1 MLTQEVAGASTV
13 LTRLE
18 KIRELN
24 AKREWINRDLYRL
37 TSKMDMLVVAYE
49 RLKSQPGNMTPGSD
63 DQTLDGLSMSTLK
76 KLSERLQTEQYQ
88 PKPVRTTYIPKANG
102 KLRKLGIPNPRDKI
116 VQEVIRDILEAV
128 YESPKGAYFSDNSH
142 GFRRAHSCHTALRQI
157 QQEWT
162 GVTWIIEGDIKQC
175 FDDVHHDI
183 LIEILSKKIEDDRF
197 LNLVRKFLKA
207 GYFDARE
214 GYRHSLAG
222 TPQGGITS
230 PILANIY
237 LNELDEYVEKLKV
250 EYEKGQQR
258 KLSPKYRSLQ
268 RRRIRLAREGKAAT
282 QEYKALT
289 REMRKLP
296 SGDPQDPEFVRIKY
310 VRYADDWVVG
320 VIGPKKLA
328 EEIKEKIGEFL
339 KNHLDLT
346 LSADKTRIT
355 HAKDEAAEF
364 LGYKF
369 RVGRTHRDQ
378 KITKS
383 TNGSGR
389 TFSRRATGMEIVIMA
404 PMEKVMKR
412 LSQKGFCDKNGK
424 PTPKKGWTFLDEDQ
438 IINLYS
444 SVNRGLLQ
452 FYRPV
457 DNWGELTRLQY
468 VLKYSLAKTLATKRK
483 TSMARVLRKNGITIR
498 IERKGTIKE
507 ISFYENTDWQVDRS
521 AFSQKEDIDLVR
533 MAHRLR
539 TRSKLGLAC
548 CICGKDKTV
557 EMHHVRHI
565 RKMSDKRVQGFTRIM
580 AILNRKQIPVC
591 KACHLRIHRGSY
603 DGLKLGDLAYDPRKP
618 QGL

>member
-63 DQTLDGLSMSTLK
+63 DQTLDGLSMSALK

-116 VQEVIRDILEAV
+116 VQEVIRVVLEAV

-175 FDDVHHDI
+175 FDDVNHGI
-183 LIEILSKKIEDDRF
+183 LIEILSKKIKDDRF
-197 LNLVRKFLKA
+197 INLIRKFLKA

-268 RRRIRLAREGKAAT
+268 RRRIRLAREGKAGT

-296 SGDPQDPEFVRIKY
+296 LGRS
-310 VRYADDWVVG
+310 
-320 VIGPKKLA
+320 
-328 EEIKEKIGEFL
+328 
-339 KNHLDLT
+339 
-346 LSADKTRIT
+346 TRP
-355 HAKDEAAEF
+355 
-364 LGYKF
+364 
-369 RVGRTHRDQ
+369 RVRTH
-378 KITKS
+378 KI
-383 TNGSGR
+383 R
-389 TFSRRATGMEIVIMA
+389 T
-404 PMEKVMKR
+404 
-412 LSQKGFCDKNGK
+412 
-424 PTPKKGWTFLDEDQ
+424 
-438 IINLYS
+438 
-444 SVNRGLLQ
+444 
-452 FYRPV
+452 
-457 DNWGELTRLQY
+457 
-468 VLKYSLAKTLATKRK
+468 
-483 TSMARVLRKNGITIR
+483 
-498 IERKGTIKE
+498 
-507 ISFYENTDWQVDRS
+507 
-521 AFSQKEDIDLVR
+521 
-533 MAHRLR
+533 
-539 TRSKLGLAC
+539 
-548 CICGKDKTV
+548 IC
-557 EMHHVRHI
+557 
-565 RKMSDKRVQGFTRIM
+565 
-580 AILNRKQIPVC
+580 
-591 KACHLRIHRGSY
+591 
-603 DGLKLGDLAYDPRKP
+603 
-618 QGL
+618 